1 MTTPES
7 LWQQMRR
14 NEDAAFNTLEDIKE
28 ADRLSRRASI
38 LTVRDWLFP
47 DGKPPQPW
55 SVAECDIWYRLT
67 EQAEL
72 ALAIVSNDDEKDS
85 QSPSDLDCSSPDED
99 YSNEV
104 PTAEERSPSLR

>member
-1 MTTPES
+1 MTTPEP

-14 NEDAAFNTLEDIKE
+14 NEDAALNSSEDIKE

-47 DGKPPQPW
+47 NGKPPQPW
-55 SVAECDIWYRLT
+55 SVAECDILCRLT
-67 EQAEL
+67 EQAE
-72 ALAIVSNDDEKDS
+72 LAIVSNDDEKDS
-85 QSPSDLDCSSPDED
+85 QSPSDLDCASPDED

>member
-1 MTTPES
+1 MTTPEP

-14 NEDAAFNTLEDIKE
+14 NEDEAFNTLEDIEE

-47 DGKPPQPW
+47 DGRPSQPW
-55 SVAECDIWYRLT
+55 SMTEYDIWRRLT
-67 EQAEL
+67 EQAD
-72 ALAIVSNDDEKDS
+72 LAIISDDEERDS
-85 QSPSDLDCSSPDED
+85 QPPSDLDCQSPDED